1 MIVEAFQ
8 TLEDLDNIDHIE
20 TEGPFECKRS
30 GAWLGIGYYFW
41 DTNIDWAIAWGV
53 NAYEKF
59 NREYVIAR
67 CKINLANNCFD
78 LVGNV
83 SHQLDLI
90 EVIEVMIKSNKIKN
104 LSDAIVPN
112 VILFMISKGL
122 FSYKSIRAADM
133 HNNIVKL
140 QFKKDKKEY
149 MTINQRVQICVIEK
163 KDVLLRPF
171 TVIYPEKYVY

>member
-30 GAWLGIGYYFW
+30 GAWLGFGYYFW
-41 DTNIDWAIAWGV
+41 DTNMDWAIAWGI
-53 NAYEKF
+53 NAYEKI
-59 NREYVIAR
+59 NKEYVIGR
-67 CKINLANNCFD
+67 CKINLGLDCFD

-83 SHQLDLI
+83 QHQIDLR
-90 EVIEVMIKSNKIKN
+90 EVIDVMIKSKKIKN
-104 LSDAIVPN
+104 TDEAIVPN
-112 VILFMISKGL
+112 VILFMKANNL
-122 FSYKSIRAADM
+122 FTFKSIRAADM
-133 HNNIVKL
+133 HSKIVGL

-149 MTINQRVQICVIEK
+149 MVINQRVQICVIEK

-171 TVIYPEKYVY
+171 SVIYPEKYLY